1 MYISR
6 VDSPTLPCTRMLS
19 NSSIMASQ
27 VVVPAHCTGAWYDL
41 PVYYGLS
48 SVVPWFAGTTSTSL
62 VRSGTFTWSPNRSV
76 HLSASAPERRQRRQW
91 TAPSTNSLSE
101 VRRVI
106 DCTAHSSRGG
116 LWLNVLIM
124 YTVCHVSLSLSGHR
138 LKILW
143 GKSQAAL
150 PTPGKKGGRELA
162 PVPGLPEGNC
172 TLHAVCCSQEVAE
185 YHVVTRF
192 TPLCLTRMRSIE
204 FPCSYCTNSGQQ

>member
-1 MYISR
+1 
-6 VDSPTLPCTRMLS
+6 
-19 NSSIMASQ
+19 MASQ
-27 VVVPAHCTGAWYDL
+27 VVVHAHCTGVWYDL

-48 SVVPWFAGTTSTSL
+48 SLVPWFAGTTSTSL

-76 HLSASAPERRQRRQW
+76 RLSASALERRQRKQW
-91 TAPSTNSLSE
+91 TVPSTNSLSE

-106 DCTAHSSRGG
+106 DCTARSITRRVVAKCSHH
-116 LWLNVLIM
+116 
-124 YTVCHVSLSLSGHR
+124 VCHVSLSGHR

-162 PVPGLPEGNC
+162 PVPGLPEGKC
-172 TLHAVCCSQEVAE
+172 TLCAVCCSQEVSE

-192 TPLCLTRMRSIE
+192 TALSLTRMRSIE
-204 FPCSYCTNSGQQ
+204 FPYSYCTNSGQQ